1 MENEQKAWELWLHKV
16 FDKSYAE
23 FSEELKRERDM
34 RRAAMNMG
42 QVDIKKATDVAM
54 GTLSLLGGDVH

>member
-23 FSEELKRERDM
+23 FSEELKRDRDM
-34 RRAAMNMG
+34 RRNAMHMER
-42 QVDIKKATDVAM
+42 VDIKKATDVAM
-54 GTLSLLGGDVH
+54 NTLGLLGGDAS